1 MTYTVKEIYYTLQ
14 GEGVHAGRPAVFL
27 RFAGCN
33 LWSGL
38 ERDRSSAV
46 CRFCDTDFRG
56 TDGPGGGKFE
66 TPASLAE
73 AVASAW
79 PGDGKPYV
87 VCTGGE
93 PLLQLDTPLI
103 DALHE
108 CGFEIGVESNGTI
121 EAPAGID
128 WLCISPKA
136 NAPLKQLSGDELKLV
151 YPQREAEAQPE
162 RFGTLDFKH
171 FLIQPLED
179 ENLETNTASSVQ
191 YCLEHPKWRLSLQT
205 HKTLG
210 ID

>member
-1 MTYTVKEIYYTLQ
+1 MSTQAAPLCSC
-14 GEGVHAGRPAVFL
+14 ASPA
-27 RFAGCN
+27 ATCGP
-33 LWSGL
+33 
-38 ERDRSSAV
+38 DSSAIAPTLSAG
-46 CRFCDTDFRG
+46 F
-56 TDGPGGGKFE
+56 
-66 TPASLAE
+66 ALAA
-73 AVASAW
+73 AVATAW

-93 PLLQLDTPLI
+93 PLLQLDTALI

-108 CGFEIGVESNGTI
+108 HGFEIGVESNGTI

-128 WLCISPKA
+128 WLCVSPKA

-151 YPQREAEAQPE
+151 YPQQEAEAQPE
-162 RFGTLDFKH
+162 KFGKLDFQH

-179 ENLETNTASSVQ
+179 ENLEANTARSVQ
-191 YCLEHPKWRLSLQT
+191 YCLEHPRWRLSLQT